1 MSELTLLNNSNNI
14 ASAQAT
20 KPNLNL
26 PSLPSGNYYRF
37 HTVIKPIG
45 AQCNLSCTYCFYLH
59 KEQLLEQPKNP
70 RMSVSLLEAHIRQ
83 YIEAQTGDEVIF
95 TWQGGE
101 PTLMGLAFFQQV
113 VELQRRYAKP
123 GQQIQ
128 NDLQTNG
135 ILLNDEW
142 AVFLKKHQFLVG
154 LSIDGP
160 ANLHNI
166 YRRSKGDKSTFDE
179 VMRAAAL
186 LHHHGI
192 AFNAL
197 CVVNRTN
204 ARRPIDVYRFL
215 RDEVKPRRIQ
225 FLPGVATDHFCSV
238 APGTWSK
245 ENLPTLGGKQARP
258 GSHDSAVT
266 EWSVDPE
273 DWGYFLTRVWGEWF
287 KHDYGRVHVDQFEN
301 VI

>member
-128 NDLQTNG
+128 NDLQT
-135 ILLNDEW
+135 
-142 AVFLKKHQFLVG
+142 V
-154 LSIDGP
+154 
-160 ANLHNI
+160 
-166 YRRSKGDKSTFDE
+166 
-179 VMRAAAL
+179 
-186 LHHHGI
+186 
-192 AFNAL
+192 
-197 CVVNRTN
+197 
-204 ARRPIDVYRFL
+204 
-215 RDEVKPRRIQ
+215 
-225 FLPGVATDHFCSV
+225 FCSMMNG
-238 APGTWSK
+238 P
-245 ENLPTLGGKQARP
+245 
-258 GSHDSAVT
+258 
-266 EWSVDPE
+266 
-273 DWGYFLTRVWGEWF
+273 FF
-287 KHDYGRVHVDQFEN
+287 
-301 VI
+301 